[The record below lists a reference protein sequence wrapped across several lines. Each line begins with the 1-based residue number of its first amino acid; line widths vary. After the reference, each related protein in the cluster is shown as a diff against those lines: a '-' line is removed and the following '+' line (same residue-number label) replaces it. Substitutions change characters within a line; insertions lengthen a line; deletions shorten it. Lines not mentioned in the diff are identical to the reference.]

1 MFRFQW
7 TACSNAKI
15 NDNARKGK
23 ADFIM
28 NEEQKMLAPG
38 YINKS
43 PTFMKEMYILDWG
56 MKKNT
61 ALKLLGHSQSN
72 NMRYKM
78 RANKTGDLE
87 IYDSEQD

>member
-1 MFRFQW
+1 MTMAFANEW
-7 TACSNAKI
+7 AGKGVNVNAI
-15 NDNARKGK
+15 
-23 ADFIM
+23 
-28 NEEQKMLAPG
+28 APG
-38 YINKS
+38 YINKT
-43 PTFMKEMYILDWG
+43 PTSMKGVYILDWG

-61 ALKLLGHSQSN
+61 ALKLLGHSQNN

>member
-1 MFRFQW
+1 MRKGEVD
-7 TACSNAKI
+7 S
-15 NDNARKGK
+15 RKGK

-38 YINKS
+38 FINKS
-43 PTFMKEMYILDWG
+43 PTFMKEMGILDWG

-72 NMRYKM
+72 NTRYKM